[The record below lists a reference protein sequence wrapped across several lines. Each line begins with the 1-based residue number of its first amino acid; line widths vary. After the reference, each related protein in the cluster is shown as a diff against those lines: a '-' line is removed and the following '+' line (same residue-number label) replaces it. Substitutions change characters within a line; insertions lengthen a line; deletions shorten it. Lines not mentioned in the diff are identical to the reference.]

1 MTQTIERTVFYFKK
15 KGPSN
20 TDKTLD
26 VALSFC
32 KEQGIRKIV
41 VASST
46 GETALKCHERAG
58 SMQIEMIAV
67 TYGAGTK
74 YREEVEAFNR
84 NHQPLLKKGIRVV
97 RGLHALSGVERTFEN
112 RYKSGF
118 IPLNVVADTL
128 RMFSQGMKVC
138 VEISIMAAEAG
149 YITPDEDIVAVGGS
163 GTGAD
168 TAVLI
173 RSGYAASLF
182 DTKIKAVL
190 CMPAG

>member
-1 MTQTIERTVFYFKK
+1 MAQGTDGKIFYFKK

-20 TDKTLD
+20 TDKTLEI
-26 VALSFC
+26 ALSFC
-32 KEQGIRKIV
+32 KEQNIRKIV
-41 VASST
+41 VASSS
-46 GETALKCHERAG
+46 GETALRCHEKSA
-58 SMQIEMIAV
+58 SMRIEMIAV

-84 NHQPLLKKGIRVV
+84 NQEKLRQKSIRVV
-97 RGLHALSGVERTFEN
+97 RGLHALSGVERSFEN

-118 IPLNVVADTL
+118 TPLNVVADTL

-149 YITPDEDIVAVGGS
+149 YITPAEDVVAVGGS
-163 GTGAD
+163 GAGAD

-182 DTKIKAVL
+182 DTKIRAVL
-190 CMPAG
+190 CMPA

>member
-1 MTQTIERTVFYFKK
+1 MAQGIERPAFYFKK

-20 TDKTLD
+20 TDKTLEI
-26 VALSFC
+26 ALSFC
-32 KEQGIRKIV
+32 KEQGIRKIA

-46 GETALKCHERAG
+46 GETALKCHEKAG
-58 SMQIEMIAV
+58 SMKIEIVAV

-74 YREEVEAFNR
+74 YREEVETFNR
-84 NHQPLLKKGIRVV
+84 NHEALLQKSIRVV
-97 RGLHALSGVERTFEN
+97 RGLHALSGVERSFEN

-118 IPLNVVADTL
+118 IPLNIVADTL

-182 DTKIKAVL
+182 DTRIKAVL
-190 CMPAG
+190 CMPG

>member
-1 MTQTIERTVFYFKK
+1 MTQGVERPAFYFKK
-15 KGPSN
+15 RGTSN
-20 TDKTLD
+20 TDKALEI
-26 VALSFC
+26 ALSFC
-32 KEQGIRKIV
+32 REQSIRKIV

-46 GETALKCHERAG
+46 GETALKCHSKAG
-58 SMQIEMIAV
+58 SMQIEIIAV

-84 NHQPLLKKGIRVV
+84 NHETLLKKGIRVV
-97 RGLHALSGVERTFEN
+97 RGIHALSGVERTFEN

-149 YITPDEDIVAVGGS
+149 LITSEEDIVAVGGS

-190 CMPAG
+190 CMPAL